1 MTRQGLKIATV
12 VLILVAEFVLT
23 RISLT
28 YRRQPWNMNRQ
39 ADWTLTRKL
48 LMSIKPVA
56 GKPDPATR
64 QHILLRA
71 VPNLVAAAEAVD

>member
-28 YRRQPWNMNRQ
+28 YRRQKKEYEQTGRL
-39 ADWTLTRKL
+39 DF
-48 LMSIKPVA
+48 
-56 GKPDPATR
+56 DP
-64 QHILLRA
+64 
-71 VPNLVAAAEAVD
+71 